1 MAKRPQNLP
10 ALNRAELEAINLR
23 LSKIASP
30 RSRRLI
36 MDSLNAAANPKA
48 ESPEYGIQSLPPE
61 RRKIADSSV
70 RDTAQVFSFTN
81 NFAIPIDEQLE
92 FNEELAE
99 MQSEGRV
106 IEYAFIIGLLAY
118 FLFPQNETKSLY
130 DSILSAYVSAYQLAL
145 KEQAGRYGCA
155 FARIGNPTAYSM
167 AEMQAWAQRD
177 SESIAKTYDK
187 EAESALRKL
196 YDANPLGTISYYV
209 NGMAQWAVSSRAK
222 RNLVIGIQNAQK
234 GYGLGLQD
242 FHVMNQLETKY
253 RLVGA
258 PPVCPVC
265 VRVFSMGYVDYAFAA
280 SYGMAGLH
288 IGCPHWF
295 ESVRTY
301 QIDCATMWSGV

>member
-61 RRKIADSSV
+61 RRKIADNSV

-92 FNEELAE
+92 FNEDLAQVE
-99 MQSEGRV
+99 EGKGLEWAIV
-106 IEYAFIIGLLAY
+106 LALLAY
-118 FLFPQNETKSLY
+118 FLFPKHEEKSLY

-155 FARIGNPTAYSM
+155 FARIGNPTAYSY

>member
-61 RRKIADSSV
+61 RRKIADNSV

-92 FNEELAE
+92 FNEDLAQVE
-99 MQSEGRV
+99 EGK
-106 IEYAFIIGLLAY
+106 GLEWAIVLALLTY

-155 FARIGNPTAYSM
+155 FARIGNPTAYSY

>member
-61 RRKIADSSV
+61 RRKIADNSV

-92 FNEELAE
+92 FNEDLAQVE
-99 MQSEGRV
+99 EGK
-106 IEYAFIIGLLAY
+106 GLEWAIVLALLTY

-209 NGMAQWAVSSRAK
+209 NGMAQWASTRQARK
-222 RNLVIGIQNAQK
+222 NLTIGINNVQG
-234 GYGLGLQD
+234 GYQLGLQD
-242 FHVMNQLETKY
+242 FHVMNSLQTKY
-253 RLVGA
+253 AFSGA
-258 PPVCPVC
+258 PPVCPIC
-265 VRVFSMGYVDYAFAA
+265 VRLFGMGHCDYETMA
-280 SYGMAGLH
+280 SNPAPVH
-288 IGCPHWF
+288 PACPHYWV
-295 ESVRTY
+295 SVRTY
-301 QIDCATMWSGV
+301 SIDCATMWTGV

>member
-61 RRKIADSSV
+61 RRKIADNSV

-92 FNEELAE
+92 FNEDLAQVE
-99 MQSEGRV
+99 EGK
-106 IEYAFIIGLLAY
+106 GLEWAIVLALLTY

-301 QIDCATMWSGV
+301 SIDCATIWTGV